1 MRHTVSEIELKNGAK
16 GLFVHI
22 PSASVMTFDINFRAG
37 EYLVDPEKW
46 EVPHL
51 MEHVLLGANELIP
64 RARDFQAEL
73 EKNGAYSNATTGVYD
88 ITYEAECADFEWDR
102 VLRLLLIAVTK
113 PLFLE
118 EEFEAEYG
126 NVQEEMA
133 ARSNNHF
140 RRLSLEMRR
149 ALGLIAKTD
158 AERLELMKNVT
169 VDDVRAHYKRT
180 HHAPNMRFVV
190 AGNLTASRREA
201 IGTLFESVDLPK
213 TGKRFE
219 LPKEKPAGLK
229 KPVYVPNDT
238 VENLYFYIDTF
249 MKRRMT
255 DEETDALNLINTMLT
270 ETLYSKI
277 LGTARE
283 RGLVY
288 GMNSGLSQTR
298 DASNWWF
305 GAQVS
310 DRNAVPLLNIVIEEL
325 SKVLT
330 GHIADEEIEATKQ
343 YALGRFQRSGQTVGG
358 TASGYA
364 GRYFFDG
371 VVDDYYRIPE
381 RIKAITKERIIT
393 ISNAMF
399 TENLWGIGVL
409 GDCGPDFA
417 NQLRHEIQPLWEGKL
432 APSKASMIAR
442 PKVVFH
448 GRRS

>member
-1 MRHTVSEIELKNGAK
+1 MRHTVEEVRLKNGAR
-16 GLFVHI
+16 GLLVNV
-22 PSASVMTFDINFRAG
+22 PDASVMTFDVNFRAG
-37 EYLVDPEKW
+37 EYLVEPDKW

-102 VLRLLLIAVTK
+102 VLGLLLVAITK
-113 PLFLE
+113 PLFLP
-118 EEFEAEYG
+118 EEFQAEFG

-140 RRLSLEMRR
+140 RRLSLEMRSS
-149 ALGLIAKTD
+149 LGLIAKTD
-158 AERLELMKNVT
+158 AERLELMRNVR
-169 VDDVRAHYKRT
+169 VDDVREHYNRT
-180 HHAPNMRFVV
+180 HFARNMRFVI
-190 AGNLTASRREA
+190 AGKLTPSRREA
-201 IGTLFESVDLPK
+201 VIKLLENIELPAE
-213 TGKRFE
+213 GKRFE
-219 LPKEKPAGLK
+219 LPHEIPK
-229 KPVYVPNDT
+229 KLHDPVYVPNDT

-249 MKRRMT
+249 TKKRL
-255 DEETDALNLINTMLT
+255 DDDSIDSLNLLNTMLT

-310 DRNAVPLLNIVIEEL
+310 DKNAVALMQIVTEEL
-325 SKVLT
+325 TKVLE
-330 GHIADEEIEATKQ
+330 GEIADDEIETTKQ
-343 YALGRFQRSGQTVGG
+343 YALGRFQRSAQTVGG

-364 GRYFFDG
+364 SRYFFDG
-371 VVDDYYRIPE
+371 KIDDYYRVPA
-381 RIKAITKERIIT
+381 RIKAVDKQHMVAVA
-393 ISNAMF
+393 NGMF
-399 TENLWGIGVL
+399 AEKLWGFGVL
-409 GDCGPDFA
+409 GNSGLEFA
-417 NQLRHEIQPLWEGKL
+417 QELQTILAPLWT
-432 APSKASMIAR
+432 R
-442 PKVVFH
+442 
-448 GRRS
+448 